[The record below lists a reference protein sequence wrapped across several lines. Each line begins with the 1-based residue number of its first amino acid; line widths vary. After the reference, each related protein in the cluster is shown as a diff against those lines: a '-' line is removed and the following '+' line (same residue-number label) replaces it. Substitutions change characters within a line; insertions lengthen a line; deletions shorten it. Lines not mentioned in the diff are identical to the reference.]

1 MIKLR
6 AEALL
11 DKEQFT
17 YDFIETEYAGHARAL
32 AQQISAAARRCWG
45 RAQDGFVDA
54 VVIEEHRR
62 ILGVAG
68 TRRAVPVARL
78 RWRAARGCWTLE
90 HADRS
95 GTMRRYR
102 PLPASRSFIELLREF
117 DADPAGLFWGR
128 IDGKSLR
135 WCRPEGRC
143 APCEAKYC
151 DVLGMPCQLQAGQ
164 APMTPGADAA
174 GGAVSS

>member
-1 MIKLR
+1 MSGIPQHTRLLVTR
-6 AEALL
+6 LL
-11 DKEQFT
+11 DA
-17 YDFIETEYAGHARAL
+17 YCARICPPSARHAVPIGYRL
-32 AQQISAAARRCWG
+32 AH
-45 RAQDGFVDA
+45 DA

-78 RWRAARGCWTLE
+78 RWQAARGCWTLE

-95 GTMRRYR
+95 GAMRRYR
-102 PLPASRSFIELLREF
+102 PLPSSRSFIELLREF

-151 DVLGMPCQLQAGQ
+151 GVLGMPRQLQAGQ
-164 APMTPGADAA
+164 APTMPGADAS
-174 GGAVSS
+174 GGGVSS